1 MKAARRTDPTAALIP
16 RPGQPTLL
24 DYVPAGRTDIAAR
37 FALERA
43 RLRALHPII
52 TELHPAP
59 NATPAAGTVR
69 AFSPAARRRQP

>member
-1 MKAARRTDPTAALIP
+1 MKAARRTEPTAALIP
-16 RPGQPTLL
+16 RPGQHTLL

-37 FALERA
+37 FALEHA

-59 NATPAAGTVR
+59 NATPAAGTICV
-69 AFSPAARRRQP
+69 FTGAARRRQP

>member
-1 MKAARRTDPTAALIP
+1 MTAARRTEPTAALIP
-16 RPGQPTLL
+16 RPGQPTML

-59 NATPAAGTVR
+59 NAAPAAATIRVF
-69 AFSPAARRRQP
+69 ATAARRRQP